1 MVDPDHIY
9 MRNLNSLMEERD
21 VIAMRNKM
29 QSASDNSPPNLNT
42 PGGATLAG
50 AVTPGAT
57 GLTPGRDRQ
66 NLI

>member
-1 MVDPDHIY
+1 
-9 MRNLNSLMEERD
+9 MEERD